1 MTQMIQPEGVGG
13 GPNAPRIRVGQ
24 LIHTMAYGGIETAL
38 LNWIRTM
45 DRRRFDVTLICFDNP
60 GATQAPFVEA
70 AARDG
75 ITVEMVGWSR
85 RKPIF
90 RAARELAAIVRRH
103 GLDVIHSHNTYANL
117 VNLAAARI
125 SRHRTV
131 NTLYVWSDGLGFVR
145 SALQWADRLSM
156 PLFDQ
161 VTAHCQETFEATIKL
176 GMKAERLS
184 LLVCG
189 FEANVANLGEGERSQ
204 RRAELGASQEDLVL
218 INVARFWP
226 EKAHDVLLDGFAK
239 VAARIPSAR
248 LWITGVGPEEEKI
261 RRHCT
266 ALGLDSRVSFLG
278 FRTDLAEL
286 LAQADIQVHPSDVEG
301 VPLAICAGLAAGL
314 PIVATKVG
322 GLPEVIR
329 NGVSGIL
336 VPPRDPD
343 AFAEAV
349 IRLAGDETERRRLGA
364 AGQRFI
370 DEEYSLK
377 AATRRVERVY
387 EEVLARSA
395 AGKRRQQ
402 PATSAEE
409 VWTGVRR

>member
-1 MTQMIQPEGVGG
+1 MLQTIQPGGVSG
-13 GPNAPRIRVGQ
+13 GPEGPRIRVGH

-45 DRRRFDVTLICFDNP
+45 DRRRFEVTLICFDNP

-75 ITVEMVGWSR
+75 IAVELVGWSR
-85 RKPIF
+85 RKPIL
-90 RAARELAAIVRRH
+90 RAARELAAIARRYR
-103 GLDVIHSHNTYANL
+103 LDLIHSHNTYANL

-131 NTLYVWSDGLGFVR
+131 NTLYVWSNGLGFVR
-145 SALQWADRLSM
+145 SALQWADRLTM
-156 PLFDQ
+156 PFFDQ
-161 VTAHCQETFEATIKL
+161 VTAHCQETFEATVKL
-176 GMKAERLS
+176 GMQPERLR

-189 FEANVANLGEGERSQ
+189 FEAKVAHLSSEERAR
-204 RRAELGASQEDLVL
+204 RRAELGAAPEDLVL

-226 EKAHDVLLDGFAK
+226 EKAHDVLLNGFARIL
-239 VAARIPSAR
+239 ARVPTAR
-248 LWITGVGPEEEKI
+248 LWITGVGPEEENI
-261 RRHCT
+261 RKLCT
-266 ALGLDSRVSFLG
+266 TLGLDSRVSFLG

-329 NGVSGIL
+329 DGVSGVLI
-336 VPPRDPD
+336 PPRNPE
-343 AFAEAV
+343 AFAAAV
-349 IRLAGDETERRRLGA
+349 VRLAGDEMARRRLGA

-377 AATRRVERVY
+377 AATRRVERLY
-387 EEVLARSA
+387 EEILARTA
-395 AGKRRQQ
+395 AGTRRQQ
-402 PATSAEE
+402 PAAGAEE

>member
-1 MTQMIQPEGVGG
+1 MIQTTQPAEVGG
-13 GPNAPRIRVGQ
+13 GPDRPRIRVGQ

-38 LNWIRTM
+38 LNWIRTT

-70 AARDG
+70 AAREG
-75 ITVEMVGWSR
+75 LNVELVGWNR

-90 RAARELAAIVRRH
+90 RAARELAAIARRH
-103 GLDVIHSHNTYANL
+103 QLDVIHSHNTYANL
-117 VNLAAARI
+117 VNLAAARL

-131 NTLYVWSDGLGFVR
+131 NTLYVWSEGLGFVR
-145 SALQWADRLSM
+145 SALQWADRLTM

-161 VTAHCQETFEATIKL
+161 VTAHCQETFEATIRR
-176 GMKAERLS
+176 GMQPERLR

-189 FEANVANLGEGERSQ
+189 FEANVAHLSAEERVR
-204 RRAELGASQEDLVL
+204 RRAELGASPEDLVL

-239 VAARIPSAR
+239 VLERVPRAR
-248 LWITGVGPEEEKI
+248 LWITGVGPEEAKI

-266 ALGLDSRVSFLG
+266 ALGLDSHVSFLG

-314 PIVATKVG
+314 PIVATRVG

-336 VPPRDPD
+336 IPPRNPG

-349 IRLAGDETERRRLGA
+349 IRLAGDEKERRRLGTA
-364 AGQRFI
+364 AQRFI
-370 DEEYSLK
+370 DEEYSLQ

-387 EEVLARSA
+387 EEVLSRGANGS
-395 AGKRRQQ
+395 GRRQ
-402 PATSAEE
+402 PDGAAREL
-409 VWTGVRR
+409 WTGVRR